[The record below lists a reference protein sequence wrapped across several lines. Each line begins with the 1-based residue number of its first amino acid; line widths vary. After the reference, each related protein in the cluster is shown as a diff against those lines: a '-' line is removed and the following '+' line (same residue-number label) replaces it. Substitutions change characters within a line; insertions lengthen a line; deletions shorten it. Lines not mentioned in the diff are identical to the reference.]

1 MMRYWV
7 QPRDQI
13 FVKGYWFLCFS
24 KNMANNI
31 GKKKRVPKRV
41 IQKIVEA
48 TGDLI
53 DNEIA
58 NRITKVS
65 KNSETITNENDQEIT
80 TERSISPEE
89 R

>member
-1 MMRYWV
+1 MV
-7 QPRDQI
+7 
-13 FVKGYWFLCFS
+13 
-24 KNMANNI
+24 
-31 GKKKRVPKRV
+31 KKRVSKRV

-53 DNEIA
+53 GNEIA

-80 TERSISPEE
+80 MERSISPEE
-89 R
+89 RQKVLII